1 MHYRSH
7 VEFSFEALAEA
18 AAGFARIE
26 NFLQRAAE
34 LVGDIPVGIHCAEF
48 EEAHGRRP
56 RHAGRG
62 RARSSTW
69 CAKATRRSRP
79 GNDDAIR
86 GSASSV
92 RGMLA
97 VLGCDPLD
105 PHWGDGGSP
114 GREARAPSSTAWSPR
129 LLAQRTAAREARD
142 FAAADAIRDQLK
154 AAGVE
159 IEDTPQGPQ
168 WSV

>member
-1 MHYRSH
+1 MDDDLGTPAAVGAIFDVVR
-7 VEFSFEALAEA
+7 EGNKAI
-18 AAGFARIE
+18 AAG
-26 NFLQRAAE
+26 
-34 LVGDIPVGIHCAEF
+34 H
-48 EEAHGRRP
+48 
-56 RHAGRG
+56 
-62 RARSSTW
+62 T
-69 CAKATRRSRP
+69 
-79 GNDDAIR
+79 DAIR

-105 PHWGDGGSP
+105 PRWSHGGAQDAKLAAVVDSLVS
-114 GREARAPSSTAWSPR
+114 AM
-129 LLAQRTAAREARD
+129 LAQRTAAREARD